1 MWGKKVLSSPARK
14 HGGQMATAKR
24 KIQSEEYNQSTVIKG
39 NQKIWFLNGDLVR
52 LHHSS
57 RSTGMVSFYNITKDR
72 LETCLRSD
80 FRRNR
85 ERAYT
90 IAETSVLVNRHRKY
104 MPYLIKQGVIPAPT
118 GAKLNGERAFR
129 IRSYYSESQ
138 VKEIRAILAS
148 IHIGQPRK
156 DGLITNNMTPTTQE
170 LTRRMGDGILTY
182 TKTEDGR
189 FIPVWSES
197 I

>member
-1 MWGKKVLSSPARK
+1 
-14 HGGQMATAKR
+14 MATAKG
-24 KIQSEEYNQSTVIKG
+24 KIESEEYNQQSVIKG
-39 NQKIWFLNGDLVR
+39 SQKIWFLNGDLVR

-80 FRRNR
+80 FRKNR
-85 ERAYT
+85 EKAYT
-90 IAETSVLVNRHRKY
+90 VAETSILVNRHRKY
-104 MPYLIKQGVIPAPT
+104 MPRLIKSGMIPPPV
-118 GAKLNGERAFR
+118 GAKVNGERGFR
-129 IRSYYSESQ
+129 IRSYYSESH
-138 VKEIRAILAS
+138 VREIRAILAS

-156 DGLITNNMTPTTQE
+156 DGLITNNMTPTSQE
-170 LTRRMGDGILTY
+170 LTRRMGEGILTY

>member
-1 MWGKKVLSSPARK
+1 
-14 HGGQMATAKR
+14 MATTKG
-24 KIQSEEYNQSTVIKG
+24 KIQSEEYNREPVIKG

-52 LHHSS
+52 LYHSS
-57 RSTGMVSFYNITKDR
+57 RSTGMVTVYNITKDR

-85 ERAYT
+85 QRAYT
-90 IAETSVLVNRHRKY
+90 VAETAKLVNRHRKY
-104 MPYLIKQGVIPAPT
+104 IPDLIKRGMIPAPI
-118 GAKLNGERAFR
+118 GSSFEGKRGWQVRA
-129 IRSYYSESQ
+129 YYSEDH

-156 DGLITNNMTPTTQE
+156 DKLITNNMTPTSQE

>member
-1 MWGKKVLSSPARK
+1 MKVRNPED
-14 HGGQMATAKR
+14 H
-24 KIQSEEYNQSTVIKG
+24 ENYNENSVIKG
-39 NQKIWFLNGDLVR
+39 NNSVWFLNGDLVR
-52 LHHSS
+52 PHHIS
-57 RSTGMVSFYNITKDR
+57 RSTGMTTLYNITKDR
-72 LETCLRSD
+72 MESCFTTD
-80 FRRNR
+80 FKRNR

-90 IAETSVLVNRHRKY
+90 VGETSKLVNRHKKY
-104 MPYLIKQGVIPAPT
+104 MPSLMKRGVIPFPIGSSKDGKT
-118 GAKLNGERAFR
+118 GWQ

-138 VKEIRAILAS
+138 VKEIRDILAS

-156 DGLITNNMTPTTQE
+156 DGLVTNNMTPTSQE

>member
-1 MWGKKVLSSPARK
+1 MKVRNQEN
-14 HGGQMATAKR
+14 H
-24 KIQSEEYNQSTVIKG
+24 ENYNDNSVIKG
-39 NQKIWFLNGDLVR
+39 NKSVWFLNGDLVR
-52 LHHSS
+52 PHHIS
-57 RSTGMVSFYNITKDR
+57 RSTGMTTLYNITKDQM
-72 LETCLRSD
+72 ESCFTSD
-80 FRRNR
+80 FKRNR

-90 IAETSVLVNRHRKY
+90 VGETAKLVNRHKKY
-104 MPYLIKQGVIPAPT
+104 MPSLMKRGVIPFPVGSSKDGKT
-118 GAKLNGERAFR
+118 GWQ

-138 VKEIRAILAS
+138 VKEIRDILAS

-156 DGLITNNMTPTTQE
+156 DGLVTNNMTPTNQE

-182 TKTEDGR
+182 TKTDDGR

>member
-1 MWGKKVLSSPARK
+1 MARSNITSKQKIINDVYNDSP
-14 HGGQMATAKR
+14 
-24 KIQSEEYNQSTVIKG
+24 VIKG

-57 RSTGMVSFYNITKDR
+57 RSTGMVTFYNITKDR

-80 FRRNR
+80 FRKNR
-85 ERAYT
+85 QKAYT
-90 IAETSVLVNRHRKY
+90 VAETAKLINRHRKY
-104 MPYLIKQGVIPAPT
+104 IPTLIKQQIIPPPI
-118 GAKLNGERAFR
+118 GSRFEGERGWQ
-129 IRSYYSESQ
+129 IRSYYSEDH
-138 VKEIRAILAS
+138 VREIRDILAS

-156 DGLITNNMTPTTQE
+156 DKLITNNMTPTSQE

-182 TKTEDGR
+182 TRTEDGR
-189 FIPVWSES
+189 YIPVWSES